1 MTKRDTAGYLGIN
14 VQTLRNWEK
23 NRPNLYKTIMK
34 GLEIEKATKI
44 AKDNYENLEKILKKD
59 KV

>member
-1 MTKRDTAGYLGIN
+1 MTKRDIAGYLGIN

>member
-1 MTKRDTAGYLGIN
+1 
-14 VQTLRNWEK
+14 
-23 NRPNLYKTIMK
+23 MK